1 MQRENPQAFRA
12 LNRYS
17 GIFVCINYIDEK
29 NAVKLPEFINASF
42 ISGIFYPFHIRK
54 YIATQGPLANTIQD
68 FWKMVWVYN
77 VRSIF
82 MLCSIKD
89 CQNVMFI

>member
-1 MQRENPQAFRA
+1 MQPENSQDFLA

-17 GIFVCINYIDEK
+17 GILVCINYIDEK

-42 ISGIFYPFHIRK
+42 ISGIFYPSHIRK
-54 YIATQGPLANTIQD
+54 YIATQGPIANTIQD
-68 FWKMVWVYN
+68 FWKMVWVLN

-89 CQNVMFI
+89 CQNVKYI